1 MAIIKLYNKARD
13 VTYVYESFSYWDK
26 DKKQPRSKRKL
37 IGKIDPATGEVVPTG
52 QRGRRKKSPQVDKIT
67 SGHSDTDYK
76 SLYEQVLSD
85 NVKKDVDIVTLRKK
99 IASLELENQEYSR
112 KLEQVRNI
120 VK

>member
-13 VTYVYESFSYWDK
+13 VTYVYESVSYWDK

-52 QRGRRKKSPQVDKIT
+52 KRGRKKKTATVGETT
-67 SGHSDTDYK
+67 SDHSDTDYK

-85 NVKKDVDIVTLRKK
+85 NVKKDADIVTLRKK
-99 IASLELENQEYSR
+99 VASLELENQDYSN
-112 KLEQVRNI
+112 KLQQVRNI
-120 VK
+120 VT